1 MTRSLWPKFM
11 VAFGVVIV
19 AGVGLVVLLVS
30 RATAGQFALYVT
42 RSGQQIA
49 ARVAPNLE
57 AYYSSTGSW
66 TGVETLLADP
76 WTAQGETANATGG
89 NGNGQGMMGTGQHG
103 QMMGAAGVWAMFGSR
118 LILADA
124 QGAVVAD
131 TGDALVG
138 THLAS
143 ADLAKGLALTN
154 AGQPAGTLLVVPYS
168 APASPASDFL
178 VAVNRAA
185 LTAGAIAAGL
195 ALLVGA
201 VLFLQITRPLRGL
214 AAAAQAIAAG
224 HLGARAPVR
233 SRDEVGQVATSFNQM
248 AEQLERYAGERQNM
262 IADIAHELRTPLAV
276 IQSNLEAMLDG
287 VLPTSPAELTSLHQE
302 ALLLNRLIGDL
313 RTVSLAEA
321 GQLQLDRQPIAPGD
335 LVRAVIARFAAAAAE
350 KHSAL
355 TVEVGA
361 DLPIIQA
368 DEQRLGQALANL
380 VDNAVRY
387 TPPGS
392 QVRVSAQ
399 AHAGQVVLSV
409 TDDGPGIPAAD
420 LEHVFDRFWRG
431 EHSRNRATGGSG
443 LGLVIVKQLVEAH
456 GGFVRVESPPS
467 DSQGNVG
474 GTRFVVTIPA
484 TATA

>member
-1 MTRSLWPKFM
+1 MIRSLWPKFM
-11 VAFGVVIV
+11 AAFALVIV

-42 RSGQQIA
+42 RSGEQIA

-66 TGVETLLADP
+66 IGVETLLADP
-76 WTAQGETANATGG
+76 WTAQGQTADTT
-89 NGNGQGMMGTGQHG
+89 GQGMMGNGQHG
-103 QMMGAAGVWAMFGSR
+103 QMMGAGGVWAMFGSR
-118 LILADA
+118 LIVADA
-124 QGAVVAD
+124 QGTVVAD

-138 THLAS
+138 TGLAS
-143 ADLAKGLALTN
+143 PDLAQGLTLM
-154 AGQPAGTLLVVPYS
+154 AGGQLAGTLLVVPYS
-168 APASPASDFL
+168 APASPAGDFL
-178 VAVNRAA
+178 GAVNRAA

-201 VLFLQITRPLRGL
+201 LLFLQISQPLRGL
-214 AAAAQAIAAG
+214 ATAAQAIAAG

-233 SRDEVGQVATSFNQM
+233 SRDEIGQVATSFNQM
-248 AEQLERYAGERQNM
+248 ADQLERYARERQNM

-287 VLPTSPAELTSLHQE
+287 VLPTSPAELNSLHQE

-321 GQLQLDRQPIAPGD
+321 GQLQLDRQPVTPGD
-335 LVRAVIARFAAAAAE
+335 LVHTVSARFAATAAE
-350 KHSAL
+350 KLIAL
-355 TVEVGA
+355 TVDVGA
-361 DLPIIQA
+361 NLPVILA

-380 VDNAVRY
+380 VDNALRY

-392 QVRVSAQ
+392 QVMVGAQ
-399 AHAGQVVLSV
+399 TSGGQVAFTV
-409 TDDGPGIPAAD
+409 TDNGSGIPAAD

-431 EHSRNRATGGSG
+431 ERSHNRATGGSG

-456 GGFVRVESPPS
+456 GGTVRVQSPVS
-467 DSQGNVG
+467 KGQGRSG
-474 GTRFVVTIPA
+474 GTRFVMTIPDGA
-484 TATA
+484 SP

>member
-11 VAFGVVIV
+11 AAFALVIV

-49 ARVAPNLE
+49 VRVAPNLE

-66 TGVETLLADP
+66 NGVETLLADP
-76 WTAQGETANATGG
+76 WTAQGQSADTDQDMMG
-89 NGNGQGMMGTGQHG
+89 NDQDMMGTGQHG

-178 VAVNRAA
+178 GAVNRAA

-313 RTVSLAEA
+313 RTLSLADA
-321 GQLQLDRQPIAPGD
+321 GQLPLERRPVAPGE
-335 LVRAVIARFAAAAAE
+335 L
-350 KHSAL
+350 
-355 TVEVGA
+355 
-361 DLPIIQA
+361 
-368 DEQRLGQALANL
+368 
-380 VDNAVRY
+380 
-387 TPPGS
+387 
-392 QVRVSAQ
+392 AQ
-399 AHAGQVVLSV
+399 AVGNSSPDTAP
-409 TDDGPGIPAAD
+409 DKAA
-420 LEHVFDRFWRG
+420 
-431 EHSRNRATGGSG
+431 
-443 LGLVIVKQLVEAH
+443 
-456 GGFVRVESPPS
+456 
-467 DSQGNVG
+467 
-474 GTRFVVTIPA
+474 
-484 TATA
+484 

>member
-1 MTRSLWPKFM
+1 MSRSLWPKFM
-11 VAFGVVIV
+11 AAFALVIV

-66 TGVETLLADP
+66 VGVETLLADP
-76 WTAQGETANATGG
+76 WTAQGRNAEG
-89 NGNGQGMMGTGQHG
+89 GNGQGMMGNGQHA
-103 QMMGAAGVWAMFGSR
+103 QMMGTAGVWAMFGSR
-118 LILADA
+118 LIVADA
-124 QGAVVAD
+124 QGTVVAD
-131 TGDALVG
+131 TGDALVD
-138 THLAS
+138 TSLTS
-143 ADLAKGLALTN
+143 PDLAQGLALM
-154 AGQPAGTLLVVPYS
+154 AGGQLAGTLLVVPYS
-168 APASPASDFL
+168 APTSPAGDFL
-178 VAVNRAA
+178 GAVNRAA
-185 LTAGAIAAGL
+185 LTAGATAAGL

-201 VLFLQITRPLRGL
+201 LLFLQITQPLRGL
-214 AAAAQAIAAG
+214 AAAAQSIAAG
-224 HLGARAPVR
+224 QLSARAPVR

-302 ALLLNRLIGDL
+302 ALMLNRLIGDL

-335 LVRAVIARFAAAAAE
+335 LVRAVVGRFAAAAAE
-350 KHSAL
+350 KHIAL
-355 TVEVGA
+355 TVDVAA
-361 DLPIIQA
+361 DLPVIQA

-380 VDNAVRY
+380 VDNAVRH

-392 QVRVSAQ
+392 QVRVR
-399 AHAGQVVLSV
+399 AHANGGQLVLSV
-409 TDDGPGIPAAD
+409 TDDGPGILAAD
-420 LEHVFDRFWRG
+420 LDHVFDRFWRG

-456 GGFVRVESPPS
+456 GGAVRVESPPS

-474 GTRFVVTIPA
+474 GTRFVVTLPNG
-484 TATA
+484 TFT